1 MNISYG
7 FIKTENLHYIDFLDI
22 ADKVQFNSDRSMFY
36 LKWLGDTPNALS
48 GILEKVLSDTDA
60 MVYIEEEFNE

>member
-1 MNISYG
+1 MMYG
-7 FIKTENLHYIDFLDI
+7 FIRAENLHYIDFLDV
-22 ADKVQFNSDRSMFY
+22 ADKVQFNLNRSMFY

-60 MVYIEEEFNE
+60 MIYIEEEFNG